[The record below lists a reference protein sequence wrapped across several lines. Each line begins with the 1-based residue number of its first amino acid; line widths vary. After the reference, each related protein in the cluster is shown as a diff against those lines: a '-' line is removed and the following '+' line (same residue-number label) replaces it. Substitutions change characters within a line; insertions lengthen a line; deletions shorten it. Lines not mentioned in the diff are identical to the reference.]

1 MLLEFTKMHGIGND
15 YIYFDCLKQGSEK
28 LLEEIIRA
36 TPLLSDRHFGIGG
49 DGTVLILSSEVADA
63 HMRMFNADGSE
74 GKMCGNAIRCVAKYL
89 FDKGIIRSK
98 TITIETASG
107 IKKLE
112 IETKDGK
119 VDSITVDMGSPD
131 FKCKNVP
138 CLFSGDTL
146 KETSVFADGKEYVV
160 TAVSVGNPH
169 AVIFNDEMPQSDL
182 RPLAEPLQKSEIFPE
197 GVNVE
202 FIKVKSR
209 VEAEMR
215 VYERGSGETLACGT
229 GACAAVA
236 AGVETGRFEKG
247 TFIKVCLR
255 GGTLFVKYDGK
266 NLFMK
271 GGATK
276 VFEGRIDTEDFQ
288 K

>member
-1 MLLEFTKMHGIGND
+1 MHGIGND

-107 IKKLE
+107 IKKLALE
-112 IETKDGK
+112 MKNGK
-119 VDSITVDMGSPD
+119 VESVTVDMGSPD
-131 FKCKNVP
+131 FKCENIP
-138 CLFSGDTL
+138 CLSFSDRLISQTVRAG
-146 KETSVFADGKEYVV
+146 GKDYVI
-160 TAVSVGNPH
+160 TALSVGNPH
-169 AVIFNDEMPQSDL
+169 AVVFTSDMPEGDICSIAL
-182 RPLAEPLQKSEIFPE
+182 PLQESDIFPE

-202 FIKVKSR
+202 FVKVKSR
-209 VEAEMR
+209 EEIDMR
-215 VYERGSGETLACGT
+215 VCERGSGETLACGT

-236 AGVETGRFEKG
+236 AGTETGRLEKDR
-247 TFIKVCLR
+247 FIKVNLR
-255 GGTLFVKYDGK
+255 GGVLFVKYDGK
-266 NLFMK
+266 TLLMK

-276 VFEGRIDTEDFQ
+276 VFEGRIDTEDF
-288 K
+288 KK